1 MAIKR
6 GLNPR
11 LAEIGKIKIGGKGD
25 ERTSKKDGKEKKWR
39 LPVKWDHFKVTT
51 TERDASGN
59 FVMDPDVM
67 GEGGVGDKPK
77 ELSIR
82 LPFDDIDMN
91 FFTSYQFYVGAKL
104 KCKGD
109 GEKAARRDKDGNE
122 TEVACDPEKC
132 EFILP
137 DSKGATK
144 CKVSGILSCY
154 LVASPSYG
162 GVYRFRTH
170 SWNSVSNILA
180 ALEEFAR
187 NTGGILQG
195 LPLKLKMLK
204 KATEDHGNVNT
215 VTIVLDGIE
224 LREMQELAY
233 EEKENRKRLDYDPV
247 TVEAE
252 IKESG
257 FDPDTDDP
265 EEVEAEYYADG
276 EPDDDDPEAGV
287 SAEDVTEAMTDQ
299 NPQPSEDK
307 EKAEVP
313 EEKTGK
319 DLF

>member
-1 MAIKR
+1 MAIKK

-11 LAEIGKIKIGGKGD
+11 LAEIGKIKIGGKGA
-25 ERTSKKDGKEKKWR
+25 EKVSANKKKFRQPIKF
-39 LPVKWDHFKVTT
+39 DHFKVTT

-59 FVMDPDVM
+59 FIMDPDVM
-67 GEGGVGDKPK
+67 GADGVGDKPK

-91 FFTSYQFYVGAKL
+91 FHTSYQYYHGAKL

-109 GEKAARRDKDGNE
+109 GEKATRRDKDGNGA
-122 TEVACDPEKC
+122 EVTCDTEKC
-132 EFILP
+132 EFIQP
-137 DSKGATK
+137 DAKGATK

-180 ALEEFAR
+180 ALEEFGR

-204 KATEDHGNVNT
+204 KSTEDHGNVNT

-224 LREMQELAY
+224 LREMQQLAY
-233 EEKENRKRLDYDPV
+233 EEKENRKKLDYNPAV
-247 TVEAE
+247 VEAE

-257 FDPDTDDP
+257 FNPDTDDP
-265 EEVEAEYYADG
+265 EDVEAEYYVDG
-276 EPDDDDPEAGV
+276 GEDDEPEAGV
-287 SAEDVTEAMTDQ
+287 SAEDVKDEMTEDAGE
-299 NPQPSEDK
+299 PEPE
-307 EKAEVP
+307 EVP
-313 EEKTGK
+313 GGDNAAGK

>member
-1 MAIKR
+1 MAIKK
-6 GLNPR
+6 GLNAR
-11 LAEIGKIKIGGKGD
+11 LAEIGKIKIGGKGA
-25 ERTSKKDGKEKKWR
+25 EKVSANKKKFR
-39 LPVKWDHFKVTT
+39 VPVKWDHFKVTT

-59 FVMDPDVM
+59 FIIDPDVM
-67 GEGGVGDKPK
+67 GGDGVGDNPK

-91 FFTSYQFYVGAKL
+91 FHTSFQLYTGAKL
-104 KCKGD
+104 MCKGD
-109 GEKAARRDKDGNE
+109 GEKATRKDKDGNE
-122 TEVACDPEKC
+122 TTGECNTETCKHMASE
-132 EFILP
+132 
-137 DSKGATK
+137 K

-204 KATEDHGNVNT
+204 KSTEDHGNVNT

-224 LREMQELAY
+224 IGKMRELAAAETQSRKMLGY
-233 EEKENRKRLDYDPV
+233 DSEK
-247 TVEAE
+247 VETE
-252 IKESG
+252 IKEAG

-265 EEVEAEYYADG
+265 EDVEAEYYVDG
-276 EPDDDDPEAGV
+276 VEDDEQEAGV
-287 SAEDVTEAMTDQ
+287 SAEDVKDEMTGDAGEPEGEA
-299 NPQPSEDK
+299 NEDK
-307 EKAEVP
+307 P
-313 EEKTGK
+313 EEKTDK